1 MVYGSEPVSWK
12 KQLTYSRASQALNWG
27 HEDVKGY
34 CIYQLSEASWVRNE
48 FIIIDYVILGLWVK
62 GVSIPTFL
70 QYDNGTI

>member
-1 MVYGSEPVSWK
+1 M
-12 KQLTYSRASQALNWG
+12 
-27 HEDVKGY
+27 
-34 CIYQLSEASWVRNE
+34 RNE